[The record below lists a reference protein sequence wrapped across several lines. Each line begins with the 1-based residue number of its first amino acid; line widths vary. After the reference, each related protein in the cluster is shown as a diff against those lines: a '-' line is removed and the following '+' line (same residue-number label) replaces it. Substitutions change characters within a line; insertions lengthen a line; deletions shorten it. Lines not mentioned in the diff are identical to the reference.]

1 MCKYVWQFS
10 EKCVAQI
17 AAVLKWVGAY
27 YPDFVDSKLSD
38 LQDALWEYVIVHDD
52 DTGEDMLMR
61 ACVWRN
67 VEDMAEG
74 PRTVYD
80 LHNGEVSH
88 VMW

>member
-1 MCKYVWQFS
+1 MKMYVWQLS
-10 EKCVAQI
+10 DKCIAQI
-17 AAVLKWVGAY
+17 ATVLKWVGAY
-27 YPDFVDSKLSD
+27 SPDFVDSKLED

-61 ACVWRN
+61 VCVWWN
-67 VEDMAEG
+67 IEDMVEG
-74 PRTVYD
+74 PRTVYN